1 MRFRKHQ
8 LCRKQRRKTELS
20 LSEKRQKTFTQTKND
35 LMEHRTSKN
44 WIQRQLG
51 RTERPASTVLLR
63 KSEIKTFWGL
73 PLVRFRKHQLC
84 SAGTTD
90 KNRTSLLGK
99 EDRKQCRLKI
109 KTTTPTGLE
118 HHQHLLPQEHNTP
131 RSINIYFPSLAAW
144 SARSSPGFAVPQ
156 IRVFRNRI
164 GLCETDSQRKKSLP
178 LP

>member
-1 MRFRKHQ
+1 MISWSIGPQKIGSNDNWDAPNVPPQLFFCENRKLKPSGDFHS
-8 LCRKQRRKTELS
+8 CDS
-20 LSEKRQKTFTQTKND
+20 GNI
-35 LMEHRTSKN
+35 N
-44 WIQRQLG
+44 
-51 RTERPASTVLLR
+51 
-63 KSEIKTFWGL
+63 
-73 PLVRFRKHQLC
+73 